1 MSQFFLLYYTFI
13 SWLRVMLGKMIFWIL
28 LFFIIIYVSLLIFPK
43 KTFRFLGIISAP
55 FIRLYI
61 KRRIAL
67 GLEDKNRF
75 TERFGIPSK
84 ERPSGDLIWIHA
96 VSVGEALSVIPI
108 IEKIKTENSNINILL
123 TTTTLTAAKQ
133 VEEKLKDLVIHQFL
147 PFDVFKW
154 VRRFVKYWKPAAA
167 LFIESELWPNTL
179 YYLCEKDIP
188 IYLLNA
194 RISNKSLKRMKL
206 AKKLLKIFPF
216 SLFQTIYSPSS
227 ELKKDLKELGAKEV
241 TVVPNMKTISK
252 KLPVNSENSR
262 NIKKQIL
269 NRKAWLVVSTHS
281 GEEEIILETHKL
293 IKQTYPEILTIIA
306 IRHPKRVNDLLE
318 ICKNLDIS
326 AATYTYAF
334 SNEHID
340 EEIYIIDKIG
350 CLGDFFENVKT
361 VFVGGSLVPDI
372 GGHNFLEPL
381 NFDCNVATGPYI
393 DNFRD
398 IYPEVKEIC
407 KILKNQNEIS
417 EFVIE
422 SIKNGPSIVSK
433 DRLNAEKKWEGIVRQ
448 ILYSSIR
455 SL

>member
-1 MSQFFLLYYTFI
+1 
-13 SWLRVMLGKMIFWIL
+13 MLGKMIFWIL

-43 KTFRFLGIISAP
+43 KTFKFFGVISAP
-55 FIRLYI
+55 FARLYI

-84 ERPSGDLIWIHA
+84 KRPSGNLIWIHA
-96 VSVGEALSVIPI
+96 VSVGETLSVIPI

-154 VRRFVKYWKPAAA
+154 VRRFVKYWKPVAA

-188 IYLLNA
+188 IYLLNV

-241 TVVPNMKTISK
+241 IIVPNMKTISK
-252 KLPVNSENSR
+252 KLPVDPENSR

-269 NRKAWLVVSTHS
+269 SRKVWLAVSTHP

-293 IKQTYPEILTIIA
+293 IKQTHPEILTIIA
-306 IRHPKRVNDLLE
+306 IRHPQRVNDLLE

-326 AATYTYAF
+326 AVTYTSAF
-334 SNEHID
+334 SKEHID
-340 EEIYIIDKIG
+340 EEVYIIDKIG

-361 VFVGGSLVPDI
+361 VFVCGSLVPNI

-398 IYPEVKEIC
+398 IYPEVKETC
-407 KILKNQNEIS
+407 KILKTPNEIS

-433 DRLNAEKKWEGIVRQ
+433 DKLNVEKMWDETVKH
-448 ILYSSIR
+448 ILYNSIDF
-455 SL
+455 